1 MLDHERTAYAWV
13 LDYTRKLADGI
24 PEADMAV
31 QPAPGMNTP
40 LWILGHLAVVAD
52 YAAKLLGE
60 PREGPRAWHVAFGP
74 GSRPEAP
81 PDPAPTKAA
90 LLAALEAQHARVSA
104 AAARLAP
111 ERLREP
117 HPFDL
122 APLKASFPTVG
133 ELLTHMMTTHPAMH
147 LGQLSAW
154 RRLRGLP
161 AVLGF

>member
-1 MLDHERTAYAWV
+1 MLEYERSAYAWV
-13 LDYTRKLADGI
+13 LDYARKLADGI
-24 PEADMAV
+24 AEADMAV

-40 LWILGHLAVVAD
+40 LWILGHLAIVAD

-60 PREGPRAWHVAFGP
+60 PRECPRPWHVAFGP
-74 GSRPEAP
+74 GSKPDTVPE
-81 PDPAPTKAA
+81 PAPTKAE
-90 LLAALEAQHARVSA
+90 LLAALESQHARISA
-104 AAARLAP
+104 AAARVDA
-111 ERLREP
+111 ERLRQP
-117 HPFDL
+117 HPFEL
-122 APLKASFPTVG
+122 APLKAAFPTVG